1 MTFYSEEYSLTEAQ
15 IFASEL
21 GIFLLKLNNRIKGDV
36 GKSYSYKKLS
46 GSSVEKIIEEAK
58 KLLTKCVSKATTSI
72 ERRKLL
78 ILNILSMFQA
88 IQLNVAKLAELKK
101 VGNFIKNLLFL
112 DETINSEN
120 EKGNNP
126 PKISILFF
134 IYLFKFL

>member
-101 VGNFIKNLLFL
+101 IGNFIKNLLSL
-112 DETINSEN
+112 DETINSEK

-126 PKISILFF
+126 PKISMLFF

>member
-112 DETINSEN
+112 DETINSE
-120 EKGNNP
+120 KGNNP
-126 PKISILFF
+126 PKISMLFF